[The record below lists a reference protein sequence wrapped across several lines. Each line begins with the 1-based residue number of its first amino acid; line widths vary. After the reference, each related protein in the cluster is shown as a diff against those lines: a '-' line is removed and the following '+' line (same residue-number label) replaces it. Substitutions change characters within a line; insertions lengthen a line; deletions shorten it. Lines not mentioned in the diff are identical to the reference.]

1 MDFSFTE
8 EQTMLRDSVRRF
20 VSEAYDFEGYRKIAA
35 SEAGYSPDIW
45 QQLGELQWQAL
56 PFSEADGGHGY
67 GPVELLL
74 LMEEMGRGLCIEP
87 YLPNVVLAGQ
97 LIAALG
103 SDAQKSSL
111 LPGLFDG
118 SKQYSLAHA
127 ELQGRFNPAHC
138 ETSAEKS
145 ADGYVLNGTKSLV
158 LNGPNADSF
167 LVLARSTGSSADP
180 HGLSLF
186 IVPADT
192 AGLEQRG
199 YAVLGGGS
207 ACELKLNNVQLSA
220 EALLGQEGQAFPALE
235 DVLDLATV
243 ASCAEA
249 YGAMQ
254 AMLEKTVEYLKTRKQ
269 FGVPLASLQVLQ
281 HRMVDMYIEV
291 QQSQSMILMA
301 MLRFSE
307 GNTLE
312 KQRAASA
319 CKAYLHKASKFVAQ
333 QAVQLHGGI
342 GVTEEL
348 DIGHYFRR
356 LTAFGT
362 LFGDRDYHLRRFAR
376 LEKAAQAQANPS
388 ITQAA

>member
-45 QQLGELQWQAL
+45 QQFGELQWQAL

-87 YLPNVVLAGQ
+87 YLPNVVLGGK

-103 SDAQKSSL
+103 NDDQKAQL

-127 ELQGRFNPAHC
+127 EIEGRYAPAHC
-138 ETSAEKS
+138 EAKAEKTAS
-145 ADGYVLNGTKSLV
+145 GYTLNGKKSFV
-158 LNGPNADSF
+158 LNGPNADTF
-167 LVLARSTGSSADP
+167 IVLARSSGAANDEA
-180 HGLSLF
+180 GLSLF

-192 AGLEQRG
+192 QGLEQRG
-199 YAVLGGGS
+199 YATLGGGS
-207 ACELKLNNVQLSA
+207 ACEVTLNNVQLA
-220 EALLGQEGQAFPALE
+220 ADALLGSEGDAFSALE

-269 FGVPLASLQVLQ
+269 FGVPLAGMQVLQ

-301 MLRFSE
+301 MLRF
-307 GNTLE
+307 NDDDRLAR
-312 KQRAASA
+312 QRAASA

-356 LTAFGT
+356 LTAFGS
-362 LFGDRDYHLRRFAR
+362 LFGDRNYHLRRFAA
-376 LEKAAQAQANPS
+376 LDK
-388 ITQAA
+388 QAADTAAAEITEAA

>member
-97 LIAALG
+97 LITILG
-103 SDAQKSSL
+103 NESQKNSF

-118 SKQYSLAHA
+118 SQQYSLAHA
-127 ELQGRFNPAHC
+127 ELGGRYDPAYC
-138 ETSAEKS
+138 EAK
-145 ADGYVLNGTKSLV
+145 AVANDDGYTLNGQKSMV
-158 LNGPNADSF
+158 LNGPNADAF
-167 LVLARSTGSSADP
+167 IVLARSTGETENQN
-180 HGLSLF
+180 GLSLF
-186 IVPADT
+186 IVPKNTD
-192 AGLEQRG
+192 GLSIKG
-199 YAVLGGGS
+199 YPILGGGV
-207 ACELKLNNVQLSA
+207 ACELTLSNVQIPA
-220 EALLGQEGQAFPALE
+220 DALLGSEGQAFEALE
-235 DVLDLATV
+235 SVIDLATV

-269 FGVPLASLQVLQ
+269 FGVPLAGMQILQ

-307 GNTLE
+307 GNRAE
-312 KQRAASA
+312 QKQAASA

-362 LFGDRDYHLRRFAR
+362 LFGDRSYHLRRFTE
-376 LEKAAQAQANPS
+376 LGKTTSESSKDEMTEAA
-388 ITQAA
+388 